1 MTVTPRAYQAQTAY
15 RQVQVDS
22 ASPEETVVLLFE
34 AMVRFLHQ
42 AREAMQLAQFER
54 QSELIGRVQRILSEL
69 SCALDISQDEALVT
83 ALRCSYTVMYN
94 RLVEANI
101 KDDQAA
107 LEEVLDLAN
116 RFAQAWRIALR
127 NVEAQSVAVAAV

>member
-1 MTVTPRAYQAQTAY
+1 MTPQAYQAQTAY

-34 AMVRFLHQ
+34 GMVRFLHQ
-42 AREAMQLAQFER
+42 AREAMETAQFER

-69 SCALDISQDEALVT
+69 TCALDERTDEALVT
-83 ALRCSYTVMYN
+83 ALRCSYATMYN

-101 KDDQAA
+101 RDDLAT
-107 LEEVLDLAN
+107 LDEVLEMAA
-116 RFAQAWRIALR
+116 RFARAWRLALQS
-127 NVEAQSVAVAAV
+127 VEAQAVA

>member
-1 MTVTPRAYQAQTAY
+1 MTPQAYQAQTAY

-34 AMVRFLHQ
+34 GMVRFLHQ
-42 AREAMQLAQFER
+42 AREAMETAQFER

-69 SCALDISQDEALVT
+69 TCALDASPDEALVT
-83 ALRCSYTVMYN
+83 ALRCSYATMYN

-101 KDDQAA
+101 RDDVAA
-107 LEEVLDLAN
+107 LDEVMDMAA
-116 RFAQAWRIALR
+116 RFARAWRLALR
-127 NVEAQSVAVAAV
+127 NVEAHAVAAPAG